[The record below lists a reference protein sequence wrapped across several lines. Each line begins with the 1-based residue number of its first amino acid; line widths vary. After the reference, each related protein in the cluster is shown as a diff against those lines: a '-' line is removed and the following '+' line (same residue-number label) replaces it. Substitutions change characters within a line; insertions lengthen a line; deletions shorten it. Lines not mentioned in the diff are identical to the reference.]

1 MSDLEEQLASILVT
15 QFEVEAGSITPA
27 TRFQEDLKADSLEV
41 VELIMTVEE
50 IFDIVVDD
58 DVAEKLQTVGDLID
72 FLKSKQPA

>member
-1 MSDLEEQLASILVT
+1 MSDIEQRLNRVLVT
-15 QFEVEAGSITPA
+15 QFAVDETSITPA

-50 IFDIVVDD
+50 IIDIVVDD